1 MTHRDSS
8 RRRFLKQS
16 AALASAAYF
25 VNPARAAQAGE
36 RVRVAII
43 GINNQGASNITQ
55 LVRTDLAEIVALC
68 DIDETRSAP
77 VLRAHPKARF
87 HTDYRRMLERERDI
101 QAVLIAT
108 PDHHHAIPA
117 IQAMRAGKHVY
128 CEKPLAHSVHEVR
141 AMVEA
146 AERNRVVTQMGT
158 QIHANENYHRVVE
171 LIQGGVIGAVSR
183 VRVWCARILDPLHRV
198 AQAAPVPQGLHYDLW
213 QGPAPE
219 RHYPPFR
226 LGTNT
231 SVHFNWRW
239 DWDYGGGQLGDM
251 GCHFMDLPHWALG
264 LRQPTSVVAQGRVT
278 HGGDNNTMPD
288 RLQVDYEYPARGN
301 QPAVRLT
308 WYHGVAGP
316 DLAGTTTYAGY
327 RDGVLFEGER
337 GNLISDY
344 GKHALLPEDR
354 FQGVQLPGRTLARSP
369 GHHREWLLAIKEGRT
384 TSCPFSYSG
393 PLAEAVLLGNV
404 AYRCGNGVRLQY
416 DARTGQVPN
425 VAAASRYLRREYRAG
440 WTI

>member
-1 MTHRDSS
+1 MLNNLSS
-8 RRRFLKQS
+8 RRRFLSQS
-16 AALASAAYF
+16 AALASTAFF
-25 VNPARAAQAGE
+25 VNPTPAAQAGE

-43 GINNQGASNITQ
+43 GINGRGADN
-55 LVRTDLAEIVALC
+55 LRDVERTGLAEIVALC
-68 DIDETRSAP
+68 DVDETRSAP
-77 VLRAHPKARF
+77 TLRRLSEARF

-101 QAVLIAT
+101 HAVLIAT
-108 PDHHHAIPA
+108 PDHHHACA
-117 IQAMRAGKHVY
+117 AVQAMNAGKHVY

-141 AMVEA
+141 TMMET

-171 LIQGGVIGAVSR
+171 LVQGGIIGAVAR
-183 VRVWCARILDPLHRV
+183 VHVWCSRRADPLHRV
-198 AQAAPVPQGLHYDLW
+198 AEAATVPQGLHYDLW
-213 QGPAPE
+213 LGPAPQVP
-219 RHYPPFR
+219 YPPFR
-226 LGTNT
+226 LGMNT

-239 DWDYGGGQLGDM
+239 AWEYGGGVLADM
-251 GCHFMDLPHWALG
+251 ACHFMDLPHWALG

-278 HGGDNNTMPD
+278 HGGDNTVPD
-288 RLQVDYEYPARGN
+288 QLQVDYEYPARGN

-308 WYHGVAGP
+308 WYNGVSGP
-316 DLAGTTTYAGY
+316 NLDGTTTYPGY

-344 GKHALLPEDR
+344 SKHALTPEDR
-354 FQGVQLPGRTLARSP
+354 FRDVQLPGRTLARSP

-393 PLAEAVLLGNV
+393 ALAETVLLGNV
-404 AYRCGNGVRLQY
+404 AYRCGNGTRLQY

-425 VAAASRYLRREYRAG
+425 IAAASGFLRREYRTG
-440 WTI
+440 WTL